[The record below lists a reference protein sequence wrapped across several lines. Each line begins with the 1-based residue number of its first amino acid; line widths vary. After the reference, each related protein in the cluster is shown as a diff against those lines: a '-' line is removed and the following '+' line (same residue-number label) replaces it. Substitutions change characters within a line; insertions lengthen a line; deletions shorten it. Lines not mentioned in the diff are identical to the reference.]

1 MWNADNVEFYARN
14 SVPFVVGT
22 TGGDREKLLA
32 DAQSAGC
39 YAVIAPQMGK
49 QVCTPHMPRRM
60 ATCLTNE
67 TPDKGALGVAGFWS
81 LFLGCPM
88 HAQRG
93 CSHISESISGQYI
106 CAAQTDTCHVMHCKS
121 VHELAPLLAL
131 QV

>member
-67 TPDKGALGVAGFWS
+67 TPDKGALGVASFWS
-81 LFLGCPM
+81 LLLGCPM

-93 CSHISESISGQYI
+93 CSHSQICFLDSIF
-106 CAAQTDTCHVMHCKS
+106 AQLKQIPATSCTANWCMSWHHC
-121 VHELAPLLAL
+121 
-131 QV
+131 